1 MKDDIENTLNTII
14 EKPADPYHG
23 NRLMRAIVGFVLG
36 GEAIR
41 RYKQTAQYD
50 PDWRAARG
58 VAREWLTLRESVP
71 QGTEA
76 IDRIMLSEMV
86 EAVHGWSLD
95 TLDEGSRHDPA
106 WSAQPAR

>member
-1 MKDDIENTLNTII
+1 MRDEIEDTLQTIS

-41 RYKQTAQYD
+41 RYKRTAQYD

-58 VAREWLTLRESVP
+58 VAREWLTLREATP
-71 QGTEA
+71 QGTET

-95 TLDEGSRHDPA
+95 ALDEGSRHEPV
-106 WSAQPAR
+106 SHAQPAR